1 MNRFLFPEQYERN
14 LRSRR
19 RRRTSIYPGNSR
31 RDAEEEAMRGMR
43 DILKKTKAR
52 ASKSKSAE
60 LTVDDF
66 KEVQYLQKF
75 LKKDRDTIPEKIA
88 SLSEFVLD
96 EEKFPPIEFG
106 SLEYQEYDPP
116 PIGLNH
122 PYMDKFSQYY
132 DLFSA
137 ATKSSDSN
145 GPSALDYT
153 LQTAMHFQS
162 QLSKSTSLS
171 SSSSAPTATST
182 LTMDVIR
189 SSLTAATTTTTNS
202 LSLSS
207 SSSSLPS
214 SDVFDV
220 NLDTHPA
227 SLRFLQTNMKTY
239 KQTQRGLP
247 NALGVSDK
255 FFVFGMSKSQVICY
269 PRPRVSFLDQL
280 GGETPLTPMGGDDDD
295 GSGSGSSG
303 SGDKPFTIGTH
314 QSAEELG
321 SVLSLSIDV
330 SGQYIACGY
339 STGSVE
345 ILSIEKQASMKSLIL
360 HDTAVLFVRYLGNG
374 NLLTVDY
381 DGNVSIT
388 VFTRKMFALSATT
401 TKVIDGRAN
410 GQVEDLSV
418 MQFSV
423 AVRRGSSGGNG
434 GEDEGDGGSERR
446 GVMSVDLI
454 ALTTKESTMILTMD
468 GVVATVLFTLPRV
481 AFTPTKESEHYDER
495 SKSVQRVTCSAWRRG
510 ENNSFEFVRCD
521 DELVEVWR
529 IDVGSGSNDE

>member
-1 MNRFLFPEQYERN
+1 M
-14 LRSRR
+14 
-19 RRRTSIYPGNSR
+19 
-31 RDAEEEAMRGMR
+31 
-43 DILKKTKAR
+43 
-52 ASKSKSAE
+52 
-60 LTVDDF
+60 
-66 KEVQYLQKF
+66 
-75 LKKDRDTIPEKIA
+75 
-88 SLSEFVLD
+88 
-96 EEKFPPIEFG
+96 
-106 SLEYQEYDPP
+106 
-116 PIGLNH
+116 
-122 PYMDKFSQYY
+122 
-132 DLFSA
+132 
-137 ATKSSDSN
+137 
-145 GPSALDYT
+145 
-153 LQTAMHFQS
+153 
-162 QLSKSTSLS
+162 
-171 SSSSAPTATST
+171 
-182 LTMDVIR
+182 
-189 SSLTAATTTTTNS
+189 
-202 LSLSS
+202 
-207 SSSSLPS
+207 
-214 SDVFDV
+214 
-220 NLDTHPA
+220 
-227 SLRFLQTNMKTY
+227 
-239 KQTQRGLP
+239 
-247 NALGVSDK
+247 
-255 FFVFGMSKSQVICY
+255 ICY

-280 GGETPLTPMGGDDDD
+280 GGETPLSPMEDDGDGEN
-295 GSGSGSSG
+295 GSGSGSG
-303 SGDKPFTIGTH
+303 NGGKPFTIGTH

-401 TKVIDGRAN
+401 TKVIDGKAN

-423 AVRRGSSGGNG
+423 AVKGGSGYHMSGSGSGNG

-529 IDVGSGSNDE
+529 IDVGSEYDII

>member
-1 MNRFLFPEQYERN
+1 
-14 LRSRR
+14 
-19 RRRTSIYPGNSR
+19 
-31 RDAEEEAMRGMR
+31 MRGIR
-43 DILKKTKAR
+43 DILKKNKIK

-66 KEVQYLQKF
+66 NEVKYLQKF
-75 LKKDRDTIPEKIA
+75 LMKDQDIIPEKVA
-88 SLSEFVLD
+88 SLSEFSFD

-145 GPSALDYT
+145 EPFTLDYT

-162 QLSKSTSLS
+162 QLSKPATLS
-171 SSSSAPTATST
+171 SSQSAAATST
-182 LTMDVIR
+182 LTMEVIR
-189 SSLTAATTTTTNS
+189 SSLSSNS
-202 LSLSS
+202 SNSSSSFPSS
-207 SSSSLPS
+207 SSSSS
-214 SDVFDV
+214 ASNVFDV
-220 NLDTHPA
+220 NLDTHAA

-239 KQTQRGLP
+239 KQSQRGLP

-255 FFVFGMSKSQVICY
+255 YFVFGMSKSQVVCY
-269 PRPRVSFLDQL
+269 PRPRTSFMDQF
-280 GGETPLTPMGGDDDD
+280 GGETPLTPTGDDDD
-295 GSGSGSSG
+295 DGNNSSDGS
-303 SGDKPFTIGTH
+303 KPFIIGTH
-314 QSAEELG
+314 ESAEELG
-321 SVLSLSIDV
+321 SVLSLSIDL

-360 HDTAVLFVRYLGNG
+360 HDTAVLFVRYLSNG

-401 TKVIDGRAN
+401 TKVIDGKAN

-423 AVRRGSSGGNG
+423 AVKGGNGYSTSGSGGGNG
-434 GEDEGDGGSERR
+434 GDGESDGGAERR

-454 ALTTKESTMILTMD
+454 ALTTKESTTIMTMD

-481 AFTPTKESEHYDER
+481 AFTPTKESMHYDER

-529 IDVGSGSNDE
+529 IDVGSD